1 MPTLALSTIV
11 KNAER
16 DLPDCLASVRG
27 IVDQIVIADTGSTDA
42 SKEVAR
48 GLGVKVISIPW
59 ENDFSK
65 ARNLALSKVTCD
77 WVLMLDADERI
88 DPGAAS
94 LMPGHLANKNVAG
107 YQVTIRNYRSS
118 LTEKVWDRPARPNDS
133 EYAPA
138 KQYPAYVDHENVR
151 LFRRDPEIY
160 FVGRVH
166 ETVGHRILETGRKL
180 GTANFLIH
188 HFGMVADDQT
198 MARKLFFYRELGRQ
212 KLVDSP
218 NDAQAHLE
226 MGIMELENFGNAEEA
241 SRHFE
246 RSCELNSKFGVA
258 WFFAGKSQFQLGKYP
273 LALRSFERAEAA
285 GHNTPAIAEL
295 AGDALYNLGN
305 YEGAIACYRHSLK
318 RSPENAQ
325 VESKLGLA
333 EARAG
338 NAAPGLEKLHRAIGR
353 KPANAELHDRLIM
366 VEVWLNRLPDAA
378 KAAEAKLYTVSPCAD
393 DFLRAA
399 SIRVQMCDWAQAAEI
414 LRQGIAKCP
423 DSESLRRNLAKV
435 EQALGPLS
443 ASLG

>member
-1 MPTLALSTIV
+1 MPTLALSMIV

-27 IVDQIVIADTGSTDA
+27 IVDQIVVADTGSTDA
-42 SKEVAR
+42 SMETAR
-48 GLGVKVISIPW
+48 RLGAKIISIPW

-65 ARNLALSKVTCD
+65 ARNLALAQVTCD
-77 WVLMLDADERI
+77 WVLVLDADERL
-88 DPGAAS
+88 DPGAAPV
-94 LMPGHLANKNVAG
+94 MPEHLASKNLAG

-118 LTEKVWDRPARPNDS
+118 LTEKVWDRPAKPNNS
-133 EYAPA
+133 QYGPA
-138 KQYPAYVDHENVR
+138 RQYPAYVDHENVR
-151 LFRRDPEIY
+151 LFRCDPEIY

-180 GTANFLIH
+180 GTTNFLIH
-188 HFGMVADDQT
+188 HFGMVADEQT
-198 MARKLFFYRELGRQ
+198 MAQKLFFYRELGRQ
-212 KLVDSP
+212 KLAESP

-226 MGIMELENFGNAEEA
+226 MGIVELENFKNAAEA
-241 SRHFE
+241 LRHFE
-246 RSCELNSKFGVA
+246 RSCGLNSKLGVA

-285 GHNTPAIAEL
+285 GHDTATVAEY
-295 AGDALYNLGN
+295 AGDTHYNLGN
-305 YEGAIACYRHSLK
+305 YEAAVACYRRSVK
-318 RSPENAQ
+318 RSPGSAP

-338 NAAPGLEKLHRAIGR
+338 NMVPGLAKLHRAIER
-353 KPANAELHDRLIM
+353 EPANPELHDRLIM

-378 KAAEAKLYTVSPCAD
+378 KAAEAKLTAVSACSE

-399 SIRVQMCDWAQAAEI
+399 SIRAQMSDWSRAAEI
-414 LRQGIAKCP
+414 LRQGSATHP
-423 DSESLRRNLAKV
+423 DSEPLRKNLAKV
-435 EQALGPLS
+435 EQVLGPLS